1 MKNDIKN
8 ILNKKPDLVKILALI
23 AFIIV
28 FSWLMFCEKDNS
40 IEIAVDDK
48 INETPTQIESIR
60 EIGEW
65 EFLSISNEELVDTI
79 RKGLFSDDHLVR
91 IYYGTLRIGINMH
104 QAGPNWVSVSGD
116 TVRAVLPKVGLLDKN
131 FIDEARTKSFY
142 ESGKWKAKDRE
153 ALYKGVAKTAS
164 EEEIKKAYR
173 QMLRRCLTNDN
184 LKAARENAEAQFRQ
198 MFLSMGYKHIEVI
211 SEK

>member
-1 MKNDIKN
+1 MNTEDIM
-8 ILNKKPDLVKILALI
+8 IKKSDIVKKLKKSPDLVKILTLI

-40 IEIAVDDK
+40 MEIGVDDK
-48 INETPTQIESIR
+48 IDITPTQIQSIK

-91 IYYGTLRIGINMH
+91 IYYGTLRLGINMH
-104 QAGPNWVSVSGD
+104 EAKPYWLTVKDD
-116 TVRAVLPKVGLLDKN
+116 TVTALLPKVGLLDKD

-142 ESGKWKAKDRE
+142 ESGTWKAKDRE
-153 ALYKGVAKTAS
+153 ALYK
-164 EEEIKKAYR
+164 KAYR
-173 QMLRRCLTNDN
+173 QMRMRCLTPSN
-184 LKAARENAEAQFRQ
+184 LKTAQENAEAQFRR
-198 MFLSMGYKHIEVI
+198 MLLSMGYKNVEITF
-211 SEK
+211 EK